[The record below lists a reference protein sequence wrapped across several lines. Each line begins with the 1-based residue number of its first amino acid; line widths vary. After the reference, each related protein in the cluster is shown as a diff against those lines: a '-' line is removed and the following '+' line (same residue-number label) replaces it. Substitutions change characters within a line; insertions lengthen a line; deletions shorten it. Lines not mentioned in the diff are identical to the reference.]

1 MRGVVITLK
10 SVPGTPGEAKPIP
23 LPRGGDRRSAEFRER
38 YSRARSSAEL
48 IGKWNSGAI
57 SRDEMI
63 EGIVRIKQASHEQ

>member
-1 MRGVVITLK
+1 MITLK

-57 SRDEMI
+57 TRDEMI
-63 EGIVRIKQASHEQ
+63 EGIVKLNRSSP